1 MPGPVASQCG
11 ACQSHNA
18 LTDVARDISPWQLVC
33 CWTPERRCFVKPFEN
48 DGSPSAEEMMR
59 QIALLYWI
67 EEVVRGKIPAERL
80 AVRRENA
87 TPIIATLKPWLEVQL
102 SRIPQKSHWAKTSTT
117 PSPSGPS

>member
-18 LTDVARDISPWQLVC
+18 LTNVAGDISPWQLVC

-67 EEVVRGKIPAERL
+67 EEVVRARFLPNASQSG
-80 AVRRENA
+80 VR
-87 TPIIATLKPWLEVQL
+87 TLRRSSPRSGHGSKSN